1 MTIYTK
7 SVVMSDVI
15 YPILYV
21 PIYCLQDLVVDYF
34 NIGIL
39 ADDRSL
45 LEFPVTVSNYANTTV
60 YVREISLRSSTETV
74 ELLELRRERDEEGFK
89 KKNIGENAG

>member
-7 SVVMSDVI
+7 SLATDII
-15 YPILYV
+15 YPVLYV
-21 PIYCLQDLVVDYF
+21 PIYCLQELIIDYF

-45 LEFPVTVSNYANTTV
+45 LEFPLTVTSYANTTIHI
-60 YVREISLRSSTETV
+60 REIHLRSST
-74 ELLELRRERDEEGFK
+74 
-89 KKNIGENAG
+89 